1 MIANQF
7 QVVALQANQLQK
19 EFAEGKL
26 TEDEYKELVLNIGVL
41 QAINDDAANLQEN
54 LVYREMIINAINIA
68 KALA

>member
-54 LVYREMIINAINIA
+54 LVYREMIINAINRA

>member
-41 QAINDDAANLQEN
+41 QAINDDAANLEEN
-54 LVYREMIINAINIA
+54 IVYREMIVNAINIA